1 VSFNVYRADAGGCG
15 GPEATGDRVLV
26 NPDPLAGL
34 QSFVDSTADPGR
46 RYRYWIEV
54 VSPVG
59 AVCEEAGPVLVR
71 ACQGGVRVGLL
82 GVRPNPSGAGFV
94 LGYYAAAERGVQ
106 LEVLDVSG
114 RVVRR
119 ILATGVEGEVLWD
132 GLDDRGKEVSPGVYF
147 ARLVAK
153 ERAIGRTEK
162 LVIVR

>member
-1 VSFNVYRADAGGCG
+1 
-15 GPEATGDRVLV
+15 
-26 NPDPLAGL
+26 
-34 QSFVDSTADPGR
+34 
-46 RYRYWIEV
+46 
-54 VSPVG
+54 
-59 AVCEEAGPVLVR
+59 
-71 ACQGGVRVGLL
+71 VRVGLL